1 MRLSKKGRSKEE
13 EKEAMVYIRVKK
25 GRSKEEEKEVVVYN
39 RVKKGRSKDEK
50 EAVVF
55 NIPTENQKRRM
66 TQLGKRSWALQKPQ
80 NVLKTFKSL
89 GGFLLGSF
97 SRRAAQNLN
106 SFLESGLIL

>member
-1 MRLSKKGRSKEE
+1 MRLSKKGRSKDE

-66 TQLGKRSWALQKPQ
+66 
-80 NVLKTFKSL
+80 
-89 GGFLLGSF
+89 
-97 SRRAAQNLN
+97 
-106 SFLESGLIL
+106 

>member
-1 MRLSKKGRSKEE
+1 MRLSRKGRSKED
-13 EKEAMVYIRVKK
+13 EKEA
-25 GRSKEEEKEVVVYN
+25 VVYN
-39 RVKKGRSKDEK
+39 RVKKGRSKDKK

-80 NVLKTFKSL
+80 NVLKTFKSF